1 MAETTNKQT
10 NTQDKSKDKDKKKK
24 KVVQKA
30 TFLEEGYT
38 RKVTVNDMD
47 EYPNFTFSYRPL
59 TLYEEA
65 QLADDVLA
73 TNTVLAAAEYNVQM
87 IVKHITK
94 WDLKYN
100 GAVLDHTDE
109 EVVAKIAS
117 PLIHKIIGELRGDG
131 RVTEDDMMLLRAAAK
146 NL

>member
-1 MAETTNKQT
+1 MAKTTKKQAQGK
-10 NTQDKSKDKDKKKK
+10 NKKKEA
-24 KVVQKA
+24 VIQKA

-38 RKVTVNDMD
+38 RKVNVTDM
-47 EYPNFTFSYRPL
+47 EAFPNFSFSYRPL

-73 TNTVLAAAEYNVQM
+73 TNTILAAAEYNIQM
-87 IVKHITK
+87 IVKHVTK

-100 GAVLDHTDE
+100 GVVLDHADE
-109 EVVAKIAS
+109 EIVAKVAS
-117 PLIHKIIGELRGDG
+117 PIIHKIIGEIRGDG

-146 NL
+146 NS

>member
-1 MAETTNKQT
+1 MAKTTNK
-10 NTQDKSKDKDKKKK
+10 KVADKDKKKK

-38 RKVTVNDMD
+38 RKVTVDNM
-47 EYPNFTFSYRPL
+47 EEFPNFSFSYRPL

-94 WDLKYN
+94 WDLKHN
-100 GAVLDHTDE
+100 GVVLDHTDE
-109 EVVAKIAS
+109 EVVAKVAS
-117 PLIHKIIGELRGDG
+117 LLIHRIIGELRGDG
-131 RVTEDDMMLLRAAAK
+131 RVTEDDMMLLRAASK